1 MGKLK
6 VIENKVKEIME
17 NNPETREDDF
27 LLVLEVYRTY
37 VDTRYTTIEY
47 LLRNHKNLGI
57 PSMESITRCR
67 RRLQEHYAYLRSS
80 EETQD
85 KRLNQEYDVVDYVR
99 GWED

>member
-6 VIENKVKEIME
+6 IIENKVKEIME
-17 NNPETREDDF
+17 NIPETREDDF
-27 LLVLEVYRTY
+27 LLVLEVYRGY

-47 LLRNHKNLGI
+47 LLRNHKELGI

-67 RRLQEHYAYLRSS
+67 RKLQEHNACLRSS
-80 EETQD
+80 EETQE
-85 KRLNQEYDVVDYVR
+85 KRLNQEYEVVDYVR